1 MVKRDA
7 ELKLQKITHHYE
19 ERLQQW
25 NEKAAV
31 ALPIAAPPPQK
42 RELKVQD
49 LQKVK
54 LKKAN
59 GEKVLKAA
67 RKQSTLAFAIRG
79 TVVFVTRLL
88 LFQVPKPPPYT
99 SQLSL
104 KRKHQQQKAQQAQVG
119 RK

>member
-31 ALPIAAPPPQK
+31 ALPIAAPPPPQK

-54 LKKAN
+54 LKKGN
-59 GEKVLKAA
+59 GEKV
-67 RKQSTLAFAIRG
+67 
-79 TVVFVTRLL
+79 
-88 LFQVPKPPPYT
+88 
-99 SQLSL
+99 
-104 KRKHQQQKAQQAQVG
+104 QKATT
-119 RK
+119 K

>member
-31 ALPIAAPPPQK
+31 AQPITAPPPSLPPPPPHQK
-42 RELKVQD
+42 REFKVQD

-54 LKKAN
+54 VKKGN
-59 GEKVLKAA
+59 GEKVLKAT
-67 RKQSTLAFAIRG
+67 KNCKAFLHLSFEG
-79 TVVFVTRLL
+79 
-88 LFQVPKPPPYT
+88 
-99 SQLSL
+99 QLYL
-104 KRKHQQQKAQQAQVG
+104 
-119 RK
+119 

>member
-49 LQKVK
+49 IQKVK

-59 GEKVLKAA
+59 GEKVLKAKKKKKA
-67 RKQSTLAFAIRG
+67 KHSCTWDLRNSCIYNQAS
-79 TVVFVTRLL
+79 VVSG
-88 LFQVPKPPPYT
+88 P
-99 SQLSL
+99 
-104 KRKHQQQKAQQAQVG
+104 
-119 RK
+119 

>member
-42 RELKVQD
+42 RDLKVQD

-54 LKKAN
+54 LKKVN
-59 GEKVLKAA
+59 GEKVLKATKKA
-67 RKQSTLAFAIRG
+67 KHSCTWDSRNSCIYNQAS
-79 TVVFVTRLL
+79 VVSG
-88 LFQVPKPPPYT
+88 P
-99 SQLSL
+99 
-104 KRKHQQQKAQQAQVG
+104 
-119 RK
+119 